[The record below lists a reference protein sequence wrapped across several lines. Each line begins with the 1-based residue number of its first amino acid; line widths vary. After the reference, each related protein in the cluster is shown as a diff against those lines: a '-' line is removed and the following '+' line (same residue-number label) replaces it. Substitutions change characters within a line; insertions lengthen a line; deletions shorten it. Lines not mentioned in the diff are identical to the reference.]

1 MATAQTII
9 SGVGP
14 LPLTKQFTA
23 EGDGDVLIFVSGSAW
38 SQNTDQLI
46 GINVLLDGQAIWSS
60 SVWTN
65 EPASHKALV
74 PVFIPTSLSFG
85 NHTLELEALDN
96 KTITDLN
103 DNFNVTLIY

>member
-1 MATAQTII
+1 MATAQTLI

-14 LPLTKQFTA
+14 LPLSKKFTA

-38 SQNTDQLI
+38 SGNTDQLI
-46 GINVLLDGQAIWSS
+46 GMNVLLDGQAIWSS
-60 SVWTN
+60 TVWTN
-65 EPASHKALV
+65 ESSSHKALV

-85 NHTLELEALDN
+85 DHILELEVVDN
-96 KTITDLN
+96 NTNTDIN